1 MSLYEESWEI
11 EVVELHLNVPW
22 AQRAEKKSLNAGYQN
37 QTLCFKY
44 VVIGS
49 LESASLEC
57 RRVQVQQKNYVFADI
72 ILFNID
78 ILLKKNYFNVCKMWP
93 QYSPWTLGIFG

>member
-1 MSLYEESWEI
+1 MCSVDL
-11 EVVELHLNVPW
+11 V
-22 AQRAEKKSLNAGYQN
+22 
-37 QTLCFKY
+37 
-44 VVIGS
+44 S

-78 ILLKKNYFNVCKMWP
+78 ILLKNKLF
-93 QYSPWTLGIFG
+93 

>member
-1 MSLYEESWEI
+1 MRVKYKGG
-11 EVVELHLNVPW
+11 
-22 AQRAEKKSLNAGYQN
+22 KK
-37 QTLCFKY
+37 
-44 VVIGS
+44 S

-78 ILLKKNYFNVCKMWP
+78 ILLKKTILKCANCGPNIVP
-93 QYSPWTLGIFG
+93 GH